1 MSSEDTCKYV
11 LIGVMVIAVAV
22 VLFSGTGNVP
32 CINCDTPKESGVQPA
47 EAEPLQKVE
56 KVEKKKKM
64 KEAPPKEKKEV
75 DNSVKDIGGY
85 SGSDYASF

>member
-32 CINCDTPKESGVQPA
+32 CINCDKPKENSVQPT
-47 EAEPLQKVE
+47 ETEPLQKVE

-64 KEAPPKEKKEV
+64 KEAPPKEKKEA
-75 DNSVKDIGGY
+75 DNSVKDLGGY
-85 SGSDYASF
+85 SGGDYASF